1 MINDDHPVFS
11 PAKETPSLRYE
22 LEMKHRNRRNDSR
35 RHRAVALAATRLG
48 AGRYG
53 ETPAS
58 KEVDR

>member
-22 LEMKHRNRRNDSR
+22 LEMKHRNRLNDSSR
-35 RHRAVALAATRLG
+35 NRAV